1 MFLVLCGVGF
11 TIVGLIALAGI
22 PALRL
27 TFLNLS
33 LFVGGAIP
41 GALLFLFVYGRIFAR
56 NQLSDMAFIGIF
68 PVLLVGGMLGG
79 LLLVRLKARLIK
91 KRRGQVL

>member
-1 MFLVLCGVGF
+1 MFLFLCIVGF
-11 TIVGLIALAGI
+11 AVVGLIALAAV

-41 GALLFLFVYGRIFAR
+41 GALLFSFVYGRILGK
-56 NQLSDMAFIGIF
+56 NQLSDTTFVGIF
-68 PVLLVGGMLGG
+68 PVLLVGGVLGG
-79 LLLVRLKARLIK
+79 LVLVSLKVRLTK
-91 KRRGQVL
+91 